1 MGLQR
6 VGHDCSDLACP
17 REVATRGSG
26 SSGYKNK
33 QCFTPKAPK
42 TPLRNSAVKQSA
54 GMAWGVELKDLLF
67 IFNWRVIALQ
77 YCVGFCHT
85 STRIS
90 HSYTYVP
97 SILTLPPISHPLPPP
112 QLSQSSGLSFLSH
125 TASSHWLFYS
135 WWCVCFHATTLSVR
149 PTVSFLSC
157 VHKSVPYVCVSI
169 AALQICSS
177 VPSF

>member
-85 STRIS
+85 ST
-90 HSYTYVP
+90 
-97 SILTLPPISHPLPPP
+97 
-112 QLSQSSGLSFLSH
+112 
-125 TASSHWLFYS
+125 
-135 WWCVCFHATTLSVR
+135 
-149 PTVSFLSC
+149 
-157 VHKSVPYVCVSI
+157 
-169 AALQICSS
+169 
-177 VPSF
+177 